1 MGGDAGDSNV
11 FWAAQTVMTNALNKA
26 QIPVQVL
33 QGQGSGPEAHVLSNF
48 SRVVAG
54 WCARQMGT
62 DEIAGRAARGLK
74 G

>member
-1 MGGDAGDSNV
+1 MGSDPDDRNV

-26 QIPVQVL
+26 QIPVQLL
-33 QGQGSGPEAHVLSNF
+33 QGQGSGPEAHILSNS
-48 SRVVAG
+48 SRVVAD

-62 DEIAGRAARGLK
+62 DEIVGRAAKGLK

>member
-1 MGGDAGDSNV
+1 MGSDPDDSNV
-11 FWAAQTVMTNALNKA
+11 FWAAQTVMADALDQA

-33 QGQGSGPEAHVLSNF
+33 QGQGSGPEAHDLSNS

-54 WCARQMGT
+54 WCAKGMGT